1 MITLPPSIR
10 DRLLTAIRKI
20 ILQECPSLTYAG
32 LWEYVVH
39 SVNDDGSVN
48 GTPTDMAIPL
58 PALNNVPIGALAAG
72 GVSRPSVGS
81 VFLVEFANQHGAK
94 YLLVSAAPVVVT
106 ATLDATDSVAV
117 GGVAPVALGSG
128 SPGSPATPA
137 VPGGNPKTATVV
149 GCTSGA
155 GGFVLVETAAPFDF
169 LADDTVSITGVTGT
183 TEANTMAAITLVD
196 ATHFLLQGVA
206 FANAYTGGGSV
217 LDITYLPPPARPA
230 QPAVAPMPPSKKVAR
245 NGDGIT
251 VWLPIGV
258 LNGLLDVG
266 GGTKLTIK
274 NVPMQILNPLPGL
287 IIGGN
292 SRVQA

>member
-58 PALNNVPIGALAAG
+58 PGLNDVPIGALAAG
-72 GVSRPSVGS
+72 GVARPTVGTT
-81 VFLVEFANQHGAK
+81 FLVEFANQHGAK
-94 YLLVSAAPVVVT
+94 YMLVSAAPVVET
-106 ATLDATDSVAV
+106 ATLDATDTVNM
-117 GGVAPVALGSG
+117 GPTAPVNLGSG

-137 VPGGNPKTATVV
+137 IPAGNQKTATVV
-149 GCTSGA
+149 SCASGA
-155 GGFVLVETAAPFDF
+155 GGLVLVETAAPFDF
-169 LADDTVSITGVTGT
+169 LADDTVSIGGVVGT

-196 ATHFLLQGVA
+196 PTHFLLQGIPFV
-206 FANAYTGGGSV
+206 NAYSSGGEV
-217 LDITYLPPPARPA
+217 LDMSYAPTPARPA
-230 QPAVAPMPPSKKVAR
+230 QPATDPTPPSKNVAR

-251 VWLPIGV
+251 VWLPVGM

-274 NVPMQILNPLPGL
+274 NVPLQVLNPLPGL

-292 SRVQA
+292 ARVQA